1 MEKRGTQDRTV
12 QTEMKHH
19 WTEDAGKPY
28 VPLTLLTILYH
39 IDCTEKPAIGE
50 ENLSIA
56 VRVKYICICGKIKD
70 TQDSGTIAKASQG
83 CTENLNLI

>member
-50 ENLSIA
+50 ENLPSLLESDTYAYVEKSRIL
-56 VRVKYICICGKIKD
+56 KIQELLLRLLKD
-70 TQDSGTIAKASQG
+70 ALRI
-83 CTENLNLI
+83 